1 VIPKRLLDAFP
12 LLSIGRRL
20 ALWLGLVAVY
30 GVADWLAIYWWNI
43 RLFSWGAT
51 AELINGILL
60 GLLMTFRNRV
70 AYERW
75 WEGRRLW
82 GQLTNDCRNLAGK
95 LAAFLP
101 AEVLA
106 RSPVAALLS
115 GFPEALKRHLRG
127 QGPRLQEIPGFE
139 KESAAPAHVPSYLAD
154 CLYQVV
160 AGWVRDGHL
169 EGTTLLALDPHL
181 RGLLDV
187 CGGCERILQTPVSP
201 SYKALLRTCIAGNIL
216 FAPWYTMTE
225 IGFWGLPVFLVVCFF
240 VLGVELI
247 DTAVEEPFGT
257 EREDLD
263 LDRYCQ
269 TIRDA
274 VRMSLPAD
282 PAAE

>member
-1 VIPKRLLDAFP
+1 MIPKRKLDAFP
-12 LLSIGRRL
+12 LLSIGIRL
-20 ALWLGLVAVY
+20 ALWLVIVGVY
-30 GVADWLAIYWWNI
+30 GLADWFAISWWNL

-51 AELINGILL
+51 AELINGIIL

-106 RSPVAALLS
+106 RSPIAALLS
-115 GFPEALKRHLRG
+115 GFPEALKCHLRG

-139 KESAAPAHVPSYLAD
+139 KEQAEPAHVPSFLAD
-154 CLYQVV
+154 RTYQVV
-160 AGWVRDGHL
+160 AGWVRGGHL
-169 EGTTLLALDPHL
+169 DATTLLALDPHL
-181 RGLLDV
+181 RGLLEV
-187 CGGCERILQTPVSP
+187 CGGCERILYTPVSR

-216 FAPWYTMTE
+216 FAPWYIMTE

-257 EREDLD
+257 EHEDLD

-274 VRMSLPAD
+274 VTMTLPSGSGGR
-282 PAAE
+282 

>member
-1 VIPKRLLDAFP
+1 MIPKRLLDAFP
-12 LLSIGRRL
+12 LLGIGKRL
-20 ALWLGLVAVY
+20 APWLVLVGVY
-30 GVADWLAIYWWNI
+30 GLADWFAISWWNL
-43 RLFSWGAT
+43 RLFPWGST

-60 GLLMTFRNRV
+60 GLLMSFRNRV

-82 GQLTNDCRNLAGK
+82 GQLTNDIRNLAGK
-95 LAAFLP
+95 LAAFVP

-106 RSPVAALLS
+106 RSPVVALLG

-127 QGPRLQEIPGFE
+127 QKPRLQDIAGFE
-139 KESAAPAHVPSYLAD
+139 KDSAEPAHVPSYLAD
-154 CLYQVV
+154 RLYQEV

-169 EGTTLLALDPHL
+169 DGTTLLALDPHL

-187 CGGCERILQTPVSP
+187 CGGCERILSTPISP
-201 SYKALLRTCIAGNIL
+201 SYKAVLRTCIAGNIL

-225 IGFWGLPVFLVVCFF
+225 IGLWGLPVFLIVCFF

-257 EREDLD
+257 DREDLD
-263 LDRYCQ
+263 LEGYCQ

-274 VRMSLPAD
+274 VRMSLQPG
-282 PAAE
+282 PGGK